1 MTKPDEAEAGGGAF
15 LREGETCWRIA
26 RAERFSMIVDAADFF
41 FHAKQAMLAARHS
54 ILLVGWDFDARIEI
68 EPERQTLDGPNRIG
82 PLLDWLAE
90 RSPDLDVRILKW
102 DLGLLNSL
110 ARGETPVFMLNWMMG
125 GRVRLKLDGAHP
137 PLGAHHMKL
146 LVVDE
151 TIAFCGG
158 IDMTTGRWDTREHEE
173 NRPGRRSPRGA
184 PLGPWHD
191 ATSCVTGPAAQA
203 LAELARDR
211 WTQATGETLSQLA
224 GAHAIWPEGL
234 AVDLEAVRIGIARTA
249 PEFGTRP
256 QVAEIERATL
266 AAIGAAR
273 DNLYIESQYFASRK
287 IALAIAERLAE
298 PHGPDIV
305 VINPDTAD
313 GWLEAKA
320 MDTARIRLL
329 RLLKRA
335 DRFDR
340 FRIRYPVNEAGSAI
354 YVHAK
359 VMVVDDRLLKLGSAN
374 LNNRS
379 MGYDTECDLLIEAGS
394 GEEGTR
400 RMILAKRDGLLAEH
414 LGVLPQTLREALDR
428 HRGRLARV
436 VDELGEARLKPL
448 PLRPLTAAEEA
459 LAESDMADPERPVG
473 WRDKLASLA
482 RRR

>member
-1 MTKPDEAEAGGGAF
+1 MTLPEDASART
-15 LREGETCWRIA
+15 LREGDTCWRIR
-26 RAERFSMIVDAADFF
+26 RAERFSVIVDAADFF

-54 ILLVGWDFDARIEI
+54 ILLIGWDFDARIEI
-68 EPERQTLDGPNRIG
+68 EPERRTLEGPNRIG
-82 PLLDWLAE
+82 PLLDWLV
-90 RSPDLDVRILKW
+90 RRRPDLDVRILKW

-151 TIAFCGG
+151 TLAFCGG

-173 NRPGRRSPRGA
+173 DRPGRRSPRGK

-191 ATSCVTGPAAQA
+191 ATSCLTGPAAGA

-211 WTQATGETLSQLA
+211 WAQATGEVLDPIA
-224 GAHAIWPEGL
+224 GARPIWPDGL
-234 AVDLEAVRIGIARTA
+234 GTDLRDVEIGIARTA
-249 PEFGTRP
+249 PEYGARP
-256 QVAEIERATL
+256 QVCEIEAATL
-266 AAIGAAR
+266 SVIAAAR
-273 DNLYIESQYFASRK
+273 RNLYVESQYFASRR
-287 IALAIAERLAE
+287 IALALAERLAE
-298 PHGPDIV
+298 PDGPDIV
-305 VINPDTAD
+305 VVNPDTAD

-320 MDTARIRLL
+320 MDSARIRLM

-340 FRIRYPVNEAGSAI
+340 FRIRFPVNAAGSPI

-359 VMVVDDRLLKLGSAN
+359 VMVADDRLLKLGSAN

-379 MGYDTECDLLIEAGS
+379 MGYDTECDLLIEARPGD
-394 GEEGTR
+394 EDTR
-400 RMILAKRDGLLAEH
+400 RAILAKRDGLLAEH
-414 LGVLPQTLREALDR
+414 LGVSMETLGRALER
-428 HRGRLARV
+428 HRGRLAGV

-448 PLRPLTAAEEA
+448 PLRPLTVDEEM

-473 WRDKLASLA
+473 WRTRLASLT